1 MPARFALAL
10 ILAAC
15 PLAAAGGPPFFEE
28 GKLRVLI
35 LSGRNNHDW
44 RSTTPAL
51 ARILEQTGR
60 FDVRVTQEPAGL
72 NTSALAPYHVL
83 VSDYNGPRWGPV
95 AEKAVEEFVRSG
107 RGFVSTH
114 AASYAFG
121 EMEILGDRHVRTG
134 LREPPWPAYAE
145 LTGARWSASAPK
157 SGHGKRHLFRVQ
169 WTGRAHPATAGAGDG
184 FLISDELYHNLRML
198 PGANVLAT
206 AFDSPAM
213 DGTGKDEPIA
223 WTTAFGTGRAFH
235 TTLGHDTSALS
246 SPGFAALFARAVLWA
261 AGDAVTPP
269 GAASSST
276 PSSSNNDG
284 RPVRVTL
291 VTGGHDYEP
300 SLYGA
305 FDHPALRVRVNP
317 HPVAYRGDLRKSTD
331 VLVLYDMV
339 QETPEDQRRNLTAFL
354 EAGKG
359 MVVLHH
365 ALADYNGWE
374 WWWRDVVGGRYL
386 LQPDGGQPASTFQH
400 DLAIEANPAPGH
412 PLARGLAPML
422 IHDEAYHGMWISPR
436 VTVLLETKHPASDGP
451 LAWVSPYEK
460 SRVVVIQLGH
470 GPEAHRHPGFQQLV
484 RKAILWAAGRP

>member
-1 MPARFALAL
+1 MPMLSRFSAVLA
-10 ILAAC
+10 LAAC
-15 PLAAAGGPPFFEE
+15 SLTAAGPSPFFES

-44 RSTTPAL
+44 RTTTPAL
-51 ARILEQTGR
+51 ARILEETGR
-60 FDVRVTQEPAGL
+60 FDVRVTHEPAGL
-72 NTSALAPYHVL
+72 QPGALAPYHVL

-114 AASYAFG
+114 AASYPFG
-121 EMEILGDRHVRTG
+121 DMEILGAHQTRTG
-134 LREPPWPAYAE
+134 QREPPWPAYAE
-145 LTGARWSASAPK
+145 LIGARWSAAAPR
-157 SGHGKRHLFRVQ
+157 SGHGKRHLFRVK
-169 WTGRAHPATAGAGDG
+169 WTDRAHPAAAGAGEG
-184 FLISDELYHNLRML
+184 FTISDELYHNLRML
-198 PGANVLAT
+198 PGAQVLAT
-206 AFDSPAM
+206 AFDAPAM
-213 DGTGKDEPIA
+213 NGTGKDEPIA
-223 WTTAFGTGRAFH
+223 WTTAFGAGRAFH
-235 TTLGHDTSALS
+235 TTLGHDASALS
-246 SPGFAALFARAVLWA
+246 APGFADLFARAVLWA
-261 AGDAVTPP
+261 AGESAPP
-269 GAASSST
+269 AAGQPES
-276 PSSSNNDG
+276 
-284 RPVRVTL
+284 PVRVTL
-291 VTGGHDYEP
+291 VTGGHDYES
-300 SLYGA
+300 SLYAA

-317 HPVAYRGDLRKSTD
+317 HPAAFRGDLRKNTD

-339 QETPEDQRRNLTAFL
+339 QETPEDQRRSLTAFL

-386 LQPDGGQPASTFQH
+386 LQPDGAQPASTYQH
-400 DLAIEANPAPGH
+400 DLAIEANPVPGH
-412 PLARGLAPML
+412 PLAQGLAPML

-436 VTVLLETKHPASDGP
+436 VTVLLETRHPASDGP

-484 RKAILWAAGRP
+484 RKAILWASGRP